1 METIDP
7 RVLLV
12 QIAERLERLNI
23 PYLVTGGIAVYVWG
37 RPRFTADIDIVVELH
52 EGDLPALERA
62 LRELGTAGYLDADA
76 MRDALRNGSEFNYI
90 DEQTGIKVDFWMLKN
105 DEFDRQRLSR
115 RVPKTILGKTVYFSS
130 PEDLILSKLRWYK
143 TSSSSR
149 QIEDVESILAVSG
162 DLLDLKYV
170 EGWVTKLGVA
180 DIFSEVKNRP
190 KRS

>member
-52 EGDLPALERA
+52 ESNLSALERA

-76 MRDALRNGSEFNYI
+76 MRDALRIGGEFNFI

-115 RVPKTILGKTVYFSS
+115 RVAKTILGKTVYFSS

-143 TSSSSR
+143 ASGSSR
-149 QIEDVESILAVSG
+149 QIEDVESIVTISG
-162 DLLDLKYV
+162 DRLDFKYV
-170 EGWVTKLGVA
+170 EVWAAKLGCT